1 MVPARLFDSFLW
13 PCLSKSSWR
22 IKQLGMWWCD
32 SISGL
37 LIDIS
42 VPLPIVYFSTPVP
55 KVPFS
60 TISSSFL
67 LFCAKSVLYN
77 SPPYPVP
84 GCRPGQRMTL
94 RQRVS
99 SWNLQPDMPNH
110 PLLFGR
116 MCRPVRNFDN
126 TRVCSLYAFRAWTPW
141 GIFRGVGF
149 LRKPSD
155 FIEWVVGFDVC
166 EIDPSDGMMSL
177 VWRPIAS
184 HTHFGGGGP
193 FFGIPI
199 FSKSPAHNSRF
210 PWIEVRWRL
219 AF

>member
-1 MVPARLFDSFLW
+1 MVPACLFDSFLW
-13 PCLSKSSWR
+13 PCLLKSFWR
-22 IKQLGMWWCD
+22 IKQRGMSWCD

-60 TISSSFL
+60 TISYSFL

-77 SPPYPVP
+77 SLQYPVP

-99 SWNLQPDMPNH
+99 SWNLQPDMPIRFYLIECAGQSETSIA
-110 PLLFGR
+110 PVCVLFTHLGHER
-116 MCRPVRNFDN
+116 
-126 TRVCSLYAFRAWTPW
+126 
-141 GIFRGVGF
+141 RGVFFGVWAF
-149 LRKPSD
+149 FGAHRILLNGSSVSMFVKSIPSTGWCLWCGD
-155 FIEWVVGFDVC
+155 Q
-166 EIDPSDGMMSL
+166 SL
-177 VWRPIAS
+177 
-184 HTHFGGGGP
+184 HTLTLAAAGL

-199 FSKSPAHNSRF
+199 FSKSSAHNLRF
-210 PWIEVRWRL
+210 PWIEVRWKL